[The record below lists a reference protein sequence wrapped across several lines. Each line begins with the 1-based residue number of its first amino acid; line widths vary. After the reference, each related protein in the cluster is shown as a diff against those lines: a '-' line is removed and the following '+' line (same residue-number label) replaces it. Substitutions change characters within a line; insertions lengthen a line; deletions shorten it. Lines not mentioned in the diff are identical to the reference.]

1 MRSEVQLFPDPPYPG
16 TFNECSNPK
25 MLPFIVKGDV
35 RGSGAVAQL
44 GEHLVCNQEVTGSS
58 PVSSTIQQRTQKL
71 FSRATFD
78 PFVGAL
84 FNNLE

>member
-1 MRSEVQLFPDPPYPG
+1 MRSEVQLFPDPPFPG
-16 TFNECSNPK
+16 AFNECSNPT
-25 MLPFIVKGDV
+25 MLPFMKGKV
-35 RGSGAVAQL
+35 GRSGAVAQL

-71 FSRATFD
+71 FSRVTFD
-78 PFVGAL
+78 PFVGMF